1 MRQYL
6 KEHPEI
12 ANEIDAALRE
22 KLLVKGGA
30 SPLPAVEVEE
40 A

>member
-1 MRQYL
+1 M
-6 KEHPEI
+6 
-12 ANEIDAALRE
+12 ANEIDTALRE
-22 KLLVKGGA
+22 KLLVKAGN